1 MRSSA
6 GGEAGGATHGGS
18 VAVTCEK
25 DGQSARSARRRTI
38 RPRAERQGEGL
49 SRPHPRQRHRRRRPS
64 PRPTKRGR
72 FYDAA
77 LAVVSAGFNL
87 LMLLVVLPVAHAADP
102 ALDVPTGGRLAVIV
116 TVAVLGSLSGAVRRS
131 RPLVPAALAVAD
143 TTLQGSSI
151 LLPASVYTLVM
162 HSRRR
167 WAAVAVAA
175 GLVLP
180 WLPLSPVFGR
190 VPADAPWVA
199 VLVSRTTHSLIMVG
213 VPLLVAWAVRGHRL
227 HISVLHDQAQR
238 LKREQE
244 LLAYNAAL
252 KERVR
257 LARDLHDVVAHY
269 IGLIVIQAGT
279 LEVGAQAA
287 GERTGAL
294 IGGLGRRAM
303 TELRDL
309 VDVLRDPAADSRSCA
324 GEGWLR
330 DIAEL
335 VERVRQAQ
343 VDVSWRTTG
352 ELPDAGAAAYK
363 TLYRAAQEGLSNAMR
378 HASGSWIRLEV
389 TGDRNRLELTVCNG
403 PPAVPTAAARLPSGG
418 RGLAG
423 ALERVNELGGHLNW
437 ARTPDGGFRMHVSIP
452 AHAELQEPHPTTR
465 QTGTHDRTEEGKGP

>member
-1 MRSSA
+1 M
-6 GGEAGGATHGGS
+6 
-18 VAVTCEK
+18 
-25 DGQSARSARRRTI
+25 
-38 RPRAERQGEGL
+38 
-49 SRPHPRQRHRRRRPS
+49 
-64 PRPTKRGR
+64 
-72 FYDAA
+72 
-77 LAVVSAGFNL
+77 SAGFNL

-102 ALDVPTGGRLAVIV
+102 GLDVPTGGRLAVIV

-190 VPADAPWVA
+190 FPADAPWVA

-269 IGLIVIQAGT
+269 IGLIVIQAGA

-335 VERVRQAQ
+335 VERVRQAE

-423 ALERVNELGGHLNW
+423 ALERVNELGGHLSW
-437 ARTPDGGFRMHVSIP
+437 APTHDGGFRMHVSIP
-452 AHAELQEPHPTTR
+452 AHAELQEPDPTTR
-465 QTGTHDRTEEGKGP
+465 RTGTNDRTEEGKGP